1 MTGGRAK
8 TEVIMGSSEKK
19 ADGPLFRKKA
29 LTRIASPEE
38 LNDYLKVTNPANWMI
53 LGSIIAILIG
63 IIVWSFAGNLNT
75 YVSGEATAEDGQITA
90 HIVNDNARYIRE
102 GQTMMVGEKTSK
114 VFKVEQDE
122 FGRTTVEASM
132 DIPDGEYMVKIVIE
146 QITPFELLFN

>member
-19 ADGPLFRKKA
+19 AGGPLFRKKA

-90 HIVNDNARYIRE
+90 NIVNDNARFIRE
-102 GQTMMVGEKTSK
+102 GQTIMIGEKTSK

-122 FGRTTVEASM
+122 FGRTRVEASM